1 MNRKQL
7 WWTAAGIGGSL
18 ALGAVLWGPIA
29 SQVER
34 ARYKVVHR
42 KRNIEIRDYTPMIV
56 AETEISGDREH
67 AIRQGFRTLADY
79 IFGDNTASRVIA
91 MRAAVTQQPG
101 GQPSSEK
108 IAMTA
113 PVTQQPEN
121 GFWLVRFVMPA
132 RYTTDTLP
140 RPNNPAVMLR
150 HLEAKRFAAI
160 RFSGVA
166 RDTGLQR
173 HTKRLESFI
182 RDKGL
187 RPLSP
192 PAFAFYNPPWTLPF
206 LRRNEVMI
214 EIAQQ

>member
-1 MNRKQL
+1 MNKKHI
-7 WWTAAGIGGSL
+7 WWAVAGIGAAA

-34 ARYKVVHR
+34 ARYKTVER

-56 AETEISGDREH
+56 AETEVLGDREE
-67 AIRQGFRTLADY
+67 AIQRGFRTLADY
-79 IFGDNTASRVIA
+79 IFGNNTESRLIA
-91 MRAAVTQQPG
+91 MRAAVTQQPRG
-101 GQPSSEK
+101 EK

-113 PVTQQPEN
+113 PVTQQAEN
-121 GFWLVRFVMPA
+121 GGWTVRFVMPA
-132 RYTTDTLP
+132 RYTLDTLP
-140 RPNNPAVMLR
+140 EPNNPAVGLK
-150 HLEAKRFAAI
+150 HVEAKRVAAI

-166 RDTGLQR
+166 RDASLRR
-173 HTKRLESFI
+173 HAQRLEEFL
-182 RDKGL
+182 RAKGF

-214 EIAQQ
+214 EIARG